1 MSPRLRA
8 EIQATFFF
16 VAEEQGLHAA
26 IDAVARAGADAAK
39 SIRGSRQD
47 VATPIVRRIA
57 AYLDMPVEQFRNG
70 RRGTS
75 NERHL
80 ALWAIRQLGYSY
92 PAAARAVG
100 LSHHTSAIHG
110 VRRVKLTPELLDRAQ
125 RMLAVIGHGDCAS
138 APNADDSHGK
148 SR

>member
-16 VAEEQGLHAA
+16 VAEERGLEAA

-47 VATPIVRRIA
+47 VAPPIVRRIA
-57 AYLDMPVEQFRNG
+57 DYLDLPVDQFRNG

-80 ALWAIRQLGYSY
+80 ALWALRQLGYSY

-100 LSHHTSAIHG
+100 LTNHTSAIHG
-110 VRRVKLTPELLDRAQ
+110 VRRVERTPELLDRAR
-125 RMLAVIGHGDCAS
+125 RMLAVVGHGEI
-138 APNADDSHGK
+138 
-148 SR
+148 R

>member
-16 VAEEQGLHAA
+16 VAEEHGLHAA

-57 AYLDMPVEQFRNG
+57 AYLDLSAEQLRNG
-70 RRGTS
+70 RRCSST
-75 NERHL
+75 ERHL
-80 ALWAIRQLGYSY
+80 AVWALRQLGYSY

-100 LSHHTSAIHG
+100 LANHTSAIHG
-110 VRRVKLTPELLDRAQ
+110 VRRVQSTPELLDRAQ
-125 RMLAVIGHGDCAS
+125 RMLAVVGHGEVTA
-138 APNADDSHGK
+138 
-148 SR
+148 